1 MQCIYFNIQQN
12 RDKEKRN
19 ILEYMLWAEHYP
31 TSKYL
36 ITNFKF
42 PFKSKYI
49 KFSYSKLDILKSQT
63 LK

>member
-1 MQCIYFNIQQN
+1 
-12 RDKEKRN
+12 
-19 ILEYMLWAEHYP
+19 MLWAEHYP

-42 PFKSKYI
+42 PLKSKYI

>member
-1 MQCIYFNIQQN
+1 
-12 RDKEKRN
+12 
-19 ILEYMLWAEHYP
+19 MLWAEHYP
-31 TSKYL
+31 SSKYL

-42 PFKSKYI
+42 SLKSEYI